1 MARTTTALRLLLPAF
16 LLGAIIAISFL
27 EAPLKFLAPGVT
39 IPIGLGIGRLV
50 FTALNVLA
58 GVVLIVL
65 TVVNVRARAGQ
76 ATLSILGSIWFVYLI
91 EVAVIRPVLNQ
102 RSDLVIAGLAAAGT
116 NWAHYAYIVA
126 DVTLVGLLIVLIVV
140 TVRRSYRATS
150 AELPRQGRTRT
161 VRPSNDT
168 RSPSRSWRPRR
179 RSTSPLTVT
188 YPSMMTSLASPPESR
203 RPANLRNC
211 PRRITSPP
219 MEMSS
224 IGPEVLIPE
233 C

>member
-58 GVVLIVL
+58 GAVLIVL
-65 TVVNVRARAGQ
+65 TVVSLRARAGR
-76 ATLSILGSIWFVYLI
+76 ATLGILGAIWLVYVV

-126 DVTLVGLLIVLIVV
+126 DVTLVGLLIALIVV
-140 TVRRSYRATS
+140 TVPKV
-150 AELPRQGRTRT
+150 LPRD
-161 VRPSNDT
+161 VR
-168 RSPSRSWRPRR
+168 
-179 RSTSPLTVT
+179 
-188 YPSMMTSLASPPESR
+188 
-203 RPANLRNC
+203 
-211 PRRITSPP
+211 
-219 MEMSS
+219 
-224 IGPEVLIPE
+224 
-233 C
+233 

>member
-1 MARTTTALRLLLPAF
+1 MTSTARTTTALRLLLPAF
-16 LLGAIIAISFL
+16 LVGAIIAISFL

-65 TVVNVRARAGQ
+65 TVVNVRARAGR
-76 ATLSILGSIWFVYLI
+76 ATLGVLGAIWLVYLV

-126 DVTLVGLLIVLIVV
+126 DVTLVGLLIAVIVV
-140 TVRRSYRATS
+140 TVRKV
-150 AELPRQGRTRT
+150 LPGDIR
-161 VRPSNDT
+161 
-168 RSPSRSWRPRR
+168 
-179 RSTSPLTVT
+179 
-188 YPSMMTSLASPPESR
+188 
-203 RPANLRNC
+203 
-211 PRRITSPP
+211 
-219 MEMSS
+219 
-224 IGPEVLIPE
+224 
-233 C
+233 

>member
-16 LLGAIIAISFL
+16 LLGAIIALSFL

-65 TVVNVRARAGQ
+65 TVVSVRARAGR
-76 ATLSILGSIWFVYLI
+76 ATRGILGAIWLVYLV

-102 RSDLVIAGLAAAGT
+102 RSDLVIAGFAAAGT

-126 DVTLVGLLIVLIVV
+126 DVTLVGLLIALIVV
-140 TVRRSYRATS
+140 TVRKV
-150 AELPRQGRTRT
+150 LPGGAR
-161 VRPSNDT
+161 
-168 RSPSRSWRPRR
+168 
-179 RSTSPLTVT
+179 
-188 YPSMMTSLASPPESR
+188 
-203 RPANLRNC
+203 
-211 PRRITSPP
+211 
-219 MEMSS
+219 
-224 IGPEVLIPE
+224 
-233 C
+233 

>member
-65 TVVNVRARAGQ
+65 TVVSLRARAGR
-76 ATLSILGSIWFVYLI
+76 ATLGILGAIWLVYI
-91 EVAVIRPVLNQ
+91 VEVAVIRPVLNQ

-126 DVTLVGLLIVLIVV
+126 DVTLVGLLIALIVV
-140 TVRRSYRATS
+140 TVRKV
-150 AELPRQGRTRT
+150 LPRD
-161 VRPSNDT
+161 VR
-168 RSPSRSWRPRR
+168 
-179 RSTSPLTVT
+179 
-188 YPSMMTSLASPPESR
+188 
-203 RPANLRNC
+203 
-211 PRRITSPP
+211 
-219 MEMSS
+219 
-224 IGPEVLIPE
+224 
-233 C
+233 

>member
-1 MARTTTALRLLLPAF
+1 MARTTTTLRLLLPAF

-65 TVVNVRARAGQ
+65 SAVSVRARAGLT
-76 ATLSILGSIWFVYLI
+76 TLSILGSIWLVYLI

-116 NWAHYAYIVA
+116 NWAHYAYIAA
-126 DVTLVGLLIVLIVV
+126 DVTLVGLLIALIVV
-140 TVRRSYRATS
+140 TVRRV
-150 AELPRQGRTRT
+150 LPVD
-161 VRPSNDT
+161 VR
-168 RSPSRSWRPRR
+168 
-179 RSTSPLTVT
+179 
-188 YPSMMTSLASPPESR
+188 
-203 RPANLRNC
+203 
-211 PRRITSPP
+211 
-219 MEMSS
+219 
-224 IGPEVLIPE
+224 
-233 C
+233 

>member
-65 TVVNVRARAGQ
+65 TVVSLRARAGR
-76 ATLSILGSIWFVYLI
+76 ATLGILGSIWFVYLI

-126 DVTLVGLLIVLIVV
+126 DVTLVGLLIALIVV
-140 TVRRSYRATS
+140 TVRKV
-150 AELPRQGRTRT
+150 LPRD
-161 VRPSNDT
+161 VR
-168 RSPSRSWRPRR
+168 
-179 RSTSPLTVT
+179 
-188 YPSMMTSLASPPESR
+188 
-203 RPANLRNC
+203 
-211 PRRITSPP
+211 
-219 MEMSS
+219 
-224 IGPEVLIPE
+224 
-233 C
+233 